1 MIKTGTVNEGSQK
14 MKLIGTVLPTQKS
27 LLASERYAAA
37 MDKAKRHVAA
47 ILGIDKYTI
56 EETTLETRY
65 WKDAKTYAIIGRD
78 DTVKW
83 FEVRAD
89 GEYRI

>member
-1 MIKTGTVNEGSQK
+1 MKPK
-14 MKLIGTVLPTQKS
+14 MIGTVLPTASS
-27 LLASERYAAA
+27 LSASARYAKA
-37 MDKAKRHVAA
+37 MDKAKRHVAS

-56 EETTLETRY
+56 EETALETRY
-65 WKDAKTYAIIGRD
+65 WKDENTYGIIGRD
-78 DTVKW
+78 DKVKW